1 MVNKKPKIKV
11 ENFSVWFDQIH
22 ALKGI
27 NIEIF
32 EHEILGAIG
41 PANSGKTTFLR
52 SLNRFNDLMP
62 DFRYQGKAALDGWDI
77 YKDIS
82 VGNLRKRIGMV
93 FALPVALPLSIYENI
108 VYGPRR
114 HGIIDKN
121 HLAEIVERTLK
132 ESYLWDEVK
141 DRLHTSALKLSGGQQ
156 QRLCLARTLAV
167 EPDIILYDEPC
178 SGLDP
183 ISTAKIEAAMVR
195 FKKKYTQILVT
206 NNTKQA
212 ARVSDRT
219 AFFLMGELI
228 ELDETGKIFT
238 LPRDKRTNDYI
249 SGRFG

>member
-1 MVNKKPKIKV
+1 MVTSKPKIRI
-11 ENFSVWFDQIH
+11 ENFSVWFDQIY
-22 ALKGI
+22 ALKSASLDVYE
-27 NIEIF
+27 N
-32 EHEILGAIG
+32 EILGAIW

-52 SLNRFNDLMP
+52 SLNRFNDLSQE
-62 DFRYQGKAALDGWDI
+62 FRYQGKITLEEFDI
-77 YKDIS
+77 YKDIEIGS
-82 VGNLRKRIGMV
+82 LRQRIGMV
-93 FALPVALPLSIYENI
+93 FALPVPLPLSVFENV

-114 HGIIDKN
+114 HGVADKDK
-121 HLAEIVERTLK
+121 LEQIVEHTLK
-132 ESYLWDEVK
+132 EAYLWEEVK
-141 DRLHTSALKLSGGQQ
+141 DRLHSSGMKLSGGQQ

-183 ISTAKIEAAMVR
+183 ISTAKIEEAMIR
-195 FKKKYTQILVT
+195 FKNKYTQILVT

-228 ELDETGKIFT
+228 EVDQTSKVFT
-238 LPRDKRTNDYI
+238 YPKDKRTNDYI

>member
-1 MVNKKPKIKV
+1 MVKNNPKIRV
-11 ENFSVWFDQIH
+11 EDFGVWFDHIH
-22 ALKGI
+22 ALKSVTLDVYE
-27 NIEIF
+27 N
-32 EHEILGAIG
+32 EILGAIG

-52 SLNRFNDLMP
+52 SLNRFNDLAQE
-62 DFRYQGKAALDGWDI
+62 FRFQGRITLDGADI
-77 YKDIS
+77 FKDIEIGS
-82 VGNLRKRIGMV
+82 LRKRIGMV
-93 FALPVALPLSIYENI
+93 FALPVALPLSIFENV

-114 HGIIDKN
+114 HGVKDKKI
-121 HLAEIVERTLK
+121 LAEIVERTLK
-132 ESYLWDEVK
+132 EAYLWEEVK
-141 DRLHTSALKLSGGQQ
+141 DRLHTSGLKLSGGQQ

-183 ISTAKIEAAMVR
+183 ISTAKIEQAMVR
-195 FKKKYTQILVT
+195 FKNKYTQILVT

-228 ELDETGKIFT
+228 EVDKTGNIFT
-238 LPRDKRTNDYI
+238 SPKDKRTNDYI